1 MIMIIQLLRKLYAQK
16 AAIPKKKT
24 NDSSVTSNTTTTT
37 TSTSSSPHP
46 PRRERINDVLDKIS
60 KVQAA
65 VESVA
70 STDIKI
76 NDNVIIGKNKNKS
89 DSKET
94 APKSDSEDF
103 ILSESDSDLEQTLDG
118 WIQQNDIMNEIRS
131 SNVTTRQKSKLKED
145 ADDYLY
151 LSTAT
156 HSESNHHVFS
166 SSSSSIDEQVT
177 DMMNDDPD
185 VADLQ
190 CVLAEALIE

>member
-1 MIMIIQLLRKLYAQK
+1 MMTIMIVIMIIQLLRKLYAQK
-16 AAIPKKKT
+16 AAIPKKKA
-24 NDSSVTSNTTTTT
+24 NDSSVTTTL
-37 TSTSSSPHP
+37 SPHP
-46 PRRERINDVLDKIS
+46 PRRVQINDVLDKIS
-60 KVQAA
+60 KVQAV

-70 STDIKI
+70 SSTDIKI
-76 NDNVIIGKNKNKS
+76 NDNEMIDKNKKS

-94 APKSDSEDF
+94 APKSDGEDF

-156 HSESNHHVFS
+156 NSESNHHVFS
-166 SSSSSIDEQVT
+166 SSSSAVDEHVT